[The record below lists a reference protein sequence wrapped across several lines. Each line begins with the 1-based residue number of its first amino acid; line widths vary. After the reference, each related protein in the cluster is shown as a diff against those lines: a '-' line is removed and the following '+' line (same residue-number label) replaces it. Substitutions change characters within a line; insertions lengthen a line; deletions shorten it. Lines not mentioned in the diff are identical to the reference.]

1 MKKSEKMENCTV
13 RVTVEVFKANTYQN
27 MYVASSTKEA
37 KAPMTA
43 REAIAAVRSMSVE
56 AKDAVVESISGQIE
70 EDEAEA

>member
-13 RVTVEVFKANTYQN
+13 RVTVEVFKANAYQN

-43 REAIAAVRSMSVE
+43 REAIVAVRSMSVE